1 MKYEFTLTYDLDPA
15 DLHLD
20 DLIDRLCDSE
30 CTDATLSVGAS
41 GGDARDGYDGEQ
53 RGSCVPQSPR
63 DEKKPPSRGGNTLKS
78 NRGEGGTTFQR
89 AGMNGGR

>member
-1 MKYEFTLTYDLDPA
+1 MKYEFALTYDLDPA

-53 RGSCVPQSPR
+53 RGPGVPQSL
-63 DEKKPPSRGGNTLKS
+63 ETKK
-78 NRGEGGTTFQR
+78 NRPQGAVTR
-89 AGMNGGR
+89 